1 MASYPETPV
10 DREEWEQF
18 LSQNKSKVVV
28 VKCYAD
34 WCGPCK
40 KISGL
45 VDECFEGMKAAER
58 MFVKVNV
65 DDDDDIASHLRVKKL
80 PTLLTFVDGEMCD
93 VVQGTDETEI
103 RDLFKKADS
112 RVASFSSSVAF

>member
-10 DREEWEQF
+10 DRDEWKDF
-18 LSQNKSKVVV
+18 ISTNKNSVII

-40 KISGL
+40 KISSL
-45 VDECFEGMKAAER
+45 VDECFDSMKTESR

-65 DDDDDIASHLRVKKL
+65 DDDDDVASHLRVKKL

-93 VVQGTDETEI
+93 VVQGTNEEEI
-103 RDLFKKADS
+103 RDLFKKTDS
-112 RVASFSSSVAF
+112 RAATFSSSVAF